1 MSTLQWIIWIIICMI
16 MALSIEPL
24 EKKLINNIN
33 KLEKRIKRKLKRM
46 SRRKGYFGRRAAQIR
61 YNSSSLID
69 IKKTNKYKK
78 FVKKYKKN
86 PNLLIPKRDWILL
99 STYLLSF
106 IMYMLI
112 DLFF

>member
-1 MSTLQWIIWIIICMI
+1 MYKYLIFFIVSIII
-16 MALSIEPL
+16 ALSIDPL
-24 EKKLINNIN
+24 EDKLINYIN
-33 KLEKRIKRKLKRM
+33 KLEKRIKKKLKRI

-78 FVKKYKKN
+78 FVKKRKKD
-86 PNLLIPKRDWILL
+86 PNKLIAKLDWIWF